1 MQQKTSSEQAFQDR
15 FVRELEKY
23 KWKAPDH
30 LDGNKQRVTVNHLV
44 ENWRHELNRMNV
56 DQLEGVPLSD
66 AEFEQVMAKVKQI
79 DNSFEAAK
87 LLAMEGSTG
96 KIDGIYRDDHPGI
109 TRQQITLTIFKKSQV
124 HGGDS
129 SYQIAREVESEN
141 GNRFDVVLLI
151 NGLPLINIEQKR
163 TDKSL
168 DEAFGQFKRYY
179 RDGEFVNNF
188 MAFSQM
194 MVIMSEVATRYFA
207 APKSIND
214 FNKSFVFQWA
224 DADNN
229 PINDWQKV
237 IEHFLMIPMAHQL
250 VGDYLIID
258 EAQDEENRRHM
269 IKRPYQ
275 VYASQAVERAAL
287 GWGED
292 GIRHGGY
299 VWHTTGEGVIIV
311 MGAVCVIKSR
321 VSGTLTE

>member
-1 MQQKTSSEQAFQDR
+1 M
-15 FVRELEKY
+15 
-23 KWKAPDH
+23 
-30 LDGNKQRVTVNHLV
+30 GVT
-44 ENWRHELNRMNV
+44 R
-56 DQLEGVPLSD
+56 
-66 AEFEQVMAKVKQI
+66 AIK
-79 DNSFEAAK
+79 
-87 LLAMEGSTG
+87 
-96 KIDGIYRDDHPGI
+96 
-109 TRQQITLTIFKKSQV
+109 
-124 HGGDS
+124 
-129 SYQIAREVESEN
+129 IAREVESEN
-141 GNRFDVVLLI
+141 GNRFDVALLI
-151 NGLPLINIEQKR
+151 NGLPLINIEQKQA
-163 TDKSL
+163 DKSL

-269 IKRPYQ
+269 IMRPYQ
-275 VYASQAVERAAL
+275 VYALQAVERAAL

-299 VWHTTGEGVIIV
+299 VWHTTGESVIIV

-321 VSGTLTE
+321 VSGTLNE